1 MNHNDDFIGH
11 LEDYLHEFDGATPL
25 PDHVRDAV
33 HAELPRSRQVHRPGP
48 LRLFTMLSNTSS
60 GARLGLVA
68 ATFVVAAILGAVLL
82 NSRSTEVGGA
92 GPSTTPADSPGPAI
106 SPSVGPSAAA
116 SIPAGPPMLGAGTAV
131 ACAPTDTGKGC
142 LAPGTY
148 QLTGDPDVWPAKVTI
163 DVPAGWTEP
172 AVGELGN
179 PHSGWDG
186 AVVNGRADA
195 NYAGSGWGVMFTT
208 VGAVYRDPCDA
219 SKGTIPAAQV
229 STPQKLA
236 AAIATWPKFTTT
248 APHPITVDGHAGLE
262 LAIERKT
269 EPGCDPG
276 TSWRSA
282 SNALVDAYPFADG
295 RTYRTI
301 IRIVDTGRGLLIIR
315 AADFTNTSPFELGGG
330 VKQSATRHSADRPE
344 LQAILDSVRIEVP
357 ESSPSP

>member
-1 MNHNDDFIGH
+1 
-11 LEDYLHEFDGATPL
+11 
-25 PDHVRDAV
+25 
-33 HAELPRSRQVHRPGP
+33 
-48 LRLFTMLSNTSS
+48 MLSNTTS

-82 NSRSTEVGGA
+82 NNDRPGETGGT
-92 GPSTTPADSPGPAI
+92 GRSTTPADSPAAVSPTVPPAT
-106 SPSVGPSAAA
+106 SGVPE
-116 SIPAGPPMLGAGTAV
+116 GPPMLGSGTPV
-131 ACAPTDTGKGC
+131 ACDSADTGKGC

-148 QLTGDPDVWPAKVTI
+148 QLTGGPDVWPAKVTI
-163 DVPAGWTEP
+163 DVPAGWFEP
-172 AVGELGN
+172 RVGELGVAS
-179 PHSGWDG
+179 SGWDAVLVEGG
-186 AVVNGRADA
+186 ADTG
-195 NYAGSGWGVMFTT
+195 YAGTGWGVVFTT
-208 VGAVYRDPCDA
+208 VGDVYRDPCDA
-219 SKGTIPAAQV
+219 SKGKIPAAQV
-229 STPQKLA
+229 TTPQKLA

-315 AADFTNTSPFELGGG
+315 AADFPDTSPFELGGG
-330 VKQSATRHSADRPE
+330 IAKSATRHTADLPE
-344 LQAILDSVRIEVP
+344 LQAILDSVRIAVP

>member
-68 ATFVVAAILGAVLL
+68 ATFVVAAILGAAILD
-82 NSRSTEVGGA
+82 SRSTEIGGA
-92 GPSTTPADSPGPAI
+92 TPTVTPTESPRPAL

-116 SIPAGPPMLGAGTAV
+116 SIPEGPPMLGSGTAV
-131 ACAPTDTGKGC
+131 ACDSTDTGKGC

-148 QLTGDPDVWPAKVTI
+148 QLTGGPDVWPAKVTI
-163 DVPAGWTEP
+163 DVPAGWFEP
-172 AVGELGN
+172 RVGELGVAS
-179 PHSGWDG
+179 SGWDAVLVEGG
-186 AVVNGRADA
+186 ADTR
-195 NYAGSGWGVMFTT
+195 YAGTGWGVVFTT
-208 VGAVYRDPCDA
+208 VGDVYRDPCDA
-219 SKGTIPAAQV
+219 SKGKIPAAQV
-229 STPQKLA
+229 TTPQKLA
-236 AAIATWPKFTTT
+236 ASIATWPKFTTT
-248 APHPITVDGHAGLE
+248 APHPISVDGYPGLE
-262 LAIERKT
+262 LAIERTT
-269 EPGCDPG
+269 ETGCDPG
-276 TSWRSA
+276 NSWRSA

-315 AADFTNTSPFELGGG
+315 AADFPDTSPFELGGG
-330 VKQSATRHSADRPE
+330 IAKSATRHTADLPE
-344 LQAILDSVRIEVP
+344 LQAILDSVRIAVP